1 MWFNEGSVQ
10 QTVQEPSGYTNGGYA
25 SGIPSATGNFHA
37 RLVIDPGQCDP
48 LHPNNDCAG
57 PYTYWNEIRTSD
69 GTTTGGSNIVTS
81 ATANFKAA
89 DVGRSVYVNNPATGH
104 LVFPAGTTVSSVS
117 NSTTALASAAAVESS
132 TGAPLRVFSLFSLGY
147 ITQADIYLDTAWAA
161 GNPDRRF
168 DWDTAIRDNA
178 LNFDSDYAFNVGT
191 QLSGDSTAG
200 FWISTST
207 NTNRG
212 NTNPEN
218 PCPSPANDGIGNVCR
233 APFKITTSG
242 WYTFRHIFRIDPNT
256 QNLSVELQVMP
267 QGGSPVVDK
276 TIYGWQSH
284 AQAPA
289 GGIMSAYGLFANQE
303 IPQLAIDNA
312 LLKDFDALALSP
324 TKSQPI
330 GGGDDSNLHALGQL
344 VRSSRPTYSRTHSG
358 ERHVHAGQ
366 HRYGLGHRRS
376 QRDAAGQWDVL
387 VRCDGRSH
395 WFGESH
401 RKHRHVCVEHG
412 LAQRDCA
419 GAL

>member
-1 MWFNEGSVQ
+1 MSLRKFAVSSRSSVFCLALILILAVGVLASGLGIVFQGFETDVSMWFNEGSVQ

-25 SGIPSATGNFHA
+25 SGIP
-37 RLVIDPGQCDP
+37 
-48 LHPNNDCAG
+48 
-57 PYTYWNEIRTSD
+57 
-69 GTTTGGSNIVTS
+69 S

-289 GGIMSAYGLFANQE
+289 GGIMSAYGLFA
-303 IPQLAIDNA
+303 
-312 LLKDFDALALSP
+312 K
-324 TKSQPI
+324 
-330 GGGDDSNLHALGQL
+330 
-344 VRSSRPTYSRTHSG
+344 
-358 ERHVHAGQ
+358 
-366 HRYGLGHRRS
+366 
-376 QRDAAGQWDVL
+376 
-387 VRCDGRSH
+387 
-395 WFGESH
+395 
-401 RKHRHVCVEHG
+401 
-412 LAQRDCA
+412 
-419 GAL
+419 